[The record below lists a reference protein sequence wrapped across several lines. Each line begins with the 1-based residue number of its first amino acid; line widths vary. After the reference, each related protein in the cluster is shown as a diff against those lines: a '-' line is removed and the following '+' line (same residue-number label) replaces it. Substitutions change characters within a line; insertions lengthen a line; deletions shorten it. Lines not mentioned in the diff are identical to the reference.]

1 MTLRIRWHSNMKQIL
16 LLLVTL
22 SVLVGF
28 LTGCGA
34 TPEPTEPPPTQTPW
48 IVVVTATPKP
58 EGAAKVEPTQTP
70 WIIVATATST
80 RGGTPTPTP
89 KETATKGPQ
98 PSPTA
103 SAEPAATAGTEAAP
117 TLEPP
122 TPTNTPD
129 AADLIYP
136 PPALLDPPNDRPVAW
151 KSTVLLKW
159 SSVSE
164 LAEDEYYHLHLERR
178 PTTEGQEWYG
188 DYVYTKEPEYWAEA
202 PFLAPF
208 HAPEEVGKATVY
220 WWVRV
225 VRKTGE
231 DENGKPTGVDIG
243 AHSEE
248 RTLIL
253 DPKPEGQ

>member
-1 MTLRIRWHSNMKQIL
+1 MKKIS

-22 SVLVGF
+22 SALVGI
-28 LTGCGA
+28 LAGCGA

-58 EGAAKVEPTQTP
+58 EGAAEVQPTQTP

-80 RGGTPTPTP
+80 RGGTPTLAAE
-89 KETATKGPQ
+89 ETATKGPQ
-98 PSPTA
+98 PSPMA
-103 SAEPAATAGTEAAP
+103 SAEPAETKAVP
-117 TLEPP
+117 TLAPS

-129 AADLIYP
+129 PADLIYP
-136 PPALLDPPNDRPVAW
+136 PPALLDPPNDRPVTW

-159 SSVSE
+159 SSVGE

-178 PTTEGQEWYG
+178 PAREGQEWYG
-188 DYVYTKEPEYWAEA
+188 DYVYTKEPEYLAEVA
-202 PFLAPF
+202 FLAPF

-248 RTLIL
+248 RTLVL

>member
-1 MTLRIRWHSNMKQIL
+1 MKSKL
-16 LLLVTL
+16 WLLVTL
-22 SVLVGF
+22 SAIIGILA
-28 LTGCGA
+28 GCGA
-34 TPEPTEPPPTQTPW
+34 TPEPTEPPATQTPW

-70 WIIVATATST
+70 WIIVATLTPKGTAT
-80 RGGTPTPTP
+80 TPTP
-89 KETATKGPQ
+89 KETATKEGVSTK
-98 PSPTA
+98 PSPTTT
-103 SAEPAATAGTEAAP
+103 AEATETEAGP
-117 TLEPP
+117 TPAPP

-129 AADLIYP
+129 AADLVYP
-136 PPALLDPPNDRPVAW
+136 PPALLDPPDGRPVSW
-151 KSTVLLKW
+151 KSSVVLKW
-159 SSVSE
+159 SSVGE

-188 DYVYTKEPEYWAEA
+188 DYVYTKKPEYWAEVA
-202 PFLAPF
+202 FLAPF
-208 HAPEEVGKATVY
+208 HAPEEVGRATVY

-231 DENGKPTGVDIG
+231 DENDKPTGVDIG